1 MIEIKGKYNAIKI
14 FNDYIEE
21 TALSQLY
28 ELMSQPMSEYAK
40 IRIMP
45 DVHAGAGCV
54 IGYTSTLINKIVPN
68 LIGVDIGCGVCGW
81 NLGKIDIDFEA
92 LDKFIRKLIPCG
104 RGVHENLKQL
114 NLFAAL
120 GCYKSMRINHKDF
133 VEKVAEICE
142 KQDQDL
148 NRVMRSLG
156 SLGGGNHFIEIN
168 EDDDGNKWLVI
179 HSGSR
184 NFGLKVANW
193 HQKKANSIM
202 GKRGGLAYLE
212 GNDAFDYF
220 DDMEVAQKYAQVNR
234 RVMGRVIV
242 EEFFKIKHFEP
253 VESVHNY
260 INFDDKII
268 RKGAISAHYNEK
280 VLIPL
285 NMADGT
291 ILGIGKGNED
301 WNYSAPHGAGRTMS
315 RRKAKESVDLQDFK
329 DIMEGVWTS
338 CVSKHTL
345 DESPF
350 AYKDAKDIVRYL
362 EPAVDI
368 ISHMKSVYNFKA
380 S

>member
-1 MIEIKGKYNAIKI
+1 MFEIRGKYNSAKI
-14 FNDYIEE
+14 FADSVEE
-21 TALSQLY
+21 TA
-28 ELMSQPMSEYAK
+28 MSQIYGLLNNIISEHAK

-54 IGYTSTLINKIVPN
+54 IGYTSTLTNRVVPN

-92 LDKFIRKLIPCG
+92 LDKHIRNLIPNG
-104 RGVHENLKQL
+104 TNVHKDLKEL
-114 NLFAAL
+114 AVFATL
-120 GCYKSMRINHKDF
+120 GCYKSMKINHKDF
-133 VEKVAEICE
+133 TEKVVNICK
-142 KQDQDL
+142 KQEQDI
-148 NRVMRSLG
+148 NRVMCSFG
-156 SLGGGNHFIEIN
+156 SLGGGNHFIEIDEN
-168 EDDDGNKWLVI
+168 DKGNKWLVI

-193 HQKKANSIM
+193 HQKKANAKM
-202 GKRGGLAYLE
+202 GKMGGLAYLE
-212 GNDAFDYF
+212 GSDATDYF

-234 RVMGRVIV
+234 RVMGCIIV
-242 EEFFKIKHFEP
+242 EGFFKTKYFEP

-260 INFDDKII
+260 INFDDKVI
-268 RKGAISAHYNEK
+268 RKGAISAHENED

-291 ILGIGKGNED
+291 IIGKGKGNKD

-315 RRKAKESVDLQDFK
+315 RKKAKEVIPIEHFEH
-329 DIMEGVWTS
+329 IMKNVWTS
-338 CVSKHTL
+338 CVSKKTL

-350 AYKDAKDIVRYL
+350 AYKNAKDIVKYL

-368 ISHMKSVYNFKA
+368 VSHMKPVYNFKA